1 MAGTIVTTGI
11 TATMV
16 TTVATATIVTAAM
29 TETKKK
35 ATQLRGL
42 FHCVRG

>member
-42 FHCVRG
+42 FHCERG